1 MLFTISI
8 FMYIIQHIII
18 MFASFIRS
26 IVSTYIIAREWD
38 MKHFDLTSKAS
49 RIFSSLFSKFEQFDE
64 KYGIQQVV
72 ASLIERLQSFDKKN
86 HITQKSKILLKTVD
100 EKYGVSEYV
109 NKISSMEKVQIISK
123 SINATVSS
131 TMASVGE
138 ISQEIKSFEEKQK
151 MNAEEADVQ
160 TANNDKEKAE

>member
-1 MLFTISI
+1 
-8 FMYIIQHIII
+8 
-18 MFASFIRS
+18 
-26 IVSTYIIAREWD
+26 

-49 RIFSSLFSKFEQFDE
+49 KIFSTLFSKFEQFDE

-151 MNAEEADVQ
+151 MNAEEADVE
-160 TANNDKEKAE
+160 TANNDKEKEE